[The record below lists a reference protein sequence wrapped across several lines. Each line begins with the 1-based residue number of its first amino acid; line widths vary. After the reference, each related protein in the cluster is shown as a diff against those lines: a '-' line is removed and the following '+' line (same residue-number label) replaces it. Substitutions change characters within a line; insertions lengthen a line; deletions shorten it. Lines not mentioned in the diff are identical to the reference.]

1 MQQSRIIGVR
11 YIGRAETQEDP
22 LFRTGTVWSAEQV
35 INFSLALAEKLIS
48 KHFDMFEE
56 APVDYNANTILS
68 VPGAVN
74 AQPVVSVN
82 LNSMTPAQQR
92 MFARIEFG
100 RTLHENMPDEEVRR
114 TILGM
119 MLDAEETSRQSEN
132 ERFAL
137 SFPVNADEYAAIMQG
152 VVELRL
158 VPVAAP
164 APVEVESDPAK
175 TPTTVDDLIA
185 MNADALRALAAEQ
198 GIKVHHKAG
207 EDKLRETIATALA
220 QNEVVVS
227 DPVLPVTDPAPVS
240 PIVETP
246 PEVIT
251 PPPEV
256 AAVEPIPALAVPV
269 EAPAEGTAPVP
280 DSEPS
285 EASSPAEQPAAPTE
299 VPAVETPPEGTQP

>member
-35 INFSLALAEKLIS
+35 INFSLALAEKLFS

-114 TILGM
+114 TILGI

-164 APVEVESDPAK
+164 APVEGESDK
-175 TPTTVDDLIA
+175 TPPTVDDLVA
-185 MNADALRALAAEQ
+185 MNADALRALAAELD
-198 GIKVHHKAG
+198 IKVHHKAG

-220 QNEVVVS
+220 QNELVVS
-227 DPVLPVTDPAPVS
+227 DPVLPVTDPVLPAGESPVEVVAPATEAVV
-240 PIVETP
+240 VEP
-246 PEVIT
+246 V
-251 PPPEV
+251 EV
-256 AAVEPIPALAVPV
+256 A
-269 EAPAEGTAPVP
+269 APAEGDPAP
-280 DSEPS
+280 
-285 EASSPAEQPAAPTE
+285 PAEQPAAPTE
-299 VPAVETPPEGTQP
+299 APVVETPPEGAQP

>member
-22 LFRTGTVWSAEQV
+22 LFRTGTIWSAGQI
-35 INFSLALAEKLIS
+35 INFSLALAEKLFS

-68 VPGAVN
+68 VPNALN
-74 AQPVVSVN
+74 AQPVVSIN

-100 RTLHENMPDEEVRR
+100 RTLHENMPDEEVRK

-119 MLDAEETSRQSEN
+119 MLDAEETARQSEN

-158 VPVAAP
+158 VPVAVP
-164 APVEVESDPAK
+164 APSEDECSDSETAK
-175 TPTTVDDLIA
+175 TSPTVDDLVA

-207 EDKLRETIATALA
+207 EEKLRETIATALA
-220 QNEVVVS
+220 QS
-227 DPVLPVTDPAPVS
+227 
-240 PIVETP
+240 
-246 PEVIT
+246 
-251 PPPEV
+251 EV
-256 AAVEPIPALAVPV
+256 AAPAPEDVVEPAEVAAPSV
-269 EAPAEGTAPVP
+269 EPAE
-280 DSEPS
+280 
-285 EASSPAEQPAAPTE
+285 AEQPAVPTE
-299 VPAVETPPEGTQP
+299 VPTAEAAAEVAQP